1 MREKRSVLYITG
13 EEKREMIINQ
23 FNIFSRVLECLYS
36 ISVCDVLQVRT
47 VD

>member
-23 FNIFSRVLECLYS
+23 FNIFSRVLECLDG
-36 ISVCDVLQVRT
+36 ISVCNVLQVCT